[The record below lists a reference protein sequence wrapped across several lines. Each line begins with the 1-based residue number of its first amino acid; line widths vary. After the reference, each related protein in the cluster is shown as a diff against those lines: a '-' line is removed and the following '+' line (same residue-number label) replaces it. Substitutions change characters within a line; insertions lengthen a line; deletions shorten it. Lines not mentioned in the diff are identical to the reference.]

1 MQPSPSRKRTIDQV
15 SPPANVAA
23 YAASASPIPTA
34 FSPAAMATGLSGA
47 PGASPVGTDSP
58 FTSALNQGSRML
70 SGISAPTPSSGM
82 PMGSGYGPA
91 QSPAQMQMQ
100 LQLQMQ
106 VQNGT
111 MPMEVALQHM
121 ASMGRQQQ
129 NLFLQQHHRQQRHHQ
144 QQTIRPEVSLK
155 MSLDSLLEDV
165 LPALTRDGDAFYDA
179 VEGSL
184 SAEADSRQVQAPGQP
199 FQPRPD
205 IAHQG
210 SRVATAV
217 LGYFFQVRAR
227 RDWRRHALTRRPGRG
242 AGKGYR
248 SLAGAR
254 QGYVREAGTAARGGR
269 YHYGH
274 PQRRRGRLRVRF
286 GVQGATGR
294 QEGLCGQE
302 DGHAGIG
309 LSRITGRIDSRS
321 HIDRRRNPKRGIAC
335 SHSRWTVPMIESV
348 LVIPALRKLPH
359 VCPWASLRGT
369 LELFW
374 PLDRRRLGFAQRPA
388 PPLSLPCPPTPH
400 LCLARSPATARLPA
414 LMSLKFVAVPS
425 IWDLEEMTTN
435 EGDRVQAREDT
446 AAIKGPTETGDM
458 VRRGQTESTRPA
470 TSGTPPANRAG
481 ASLEATGCGGAERL
495 AARTLSTIPPAPS
508 PATKILD
515 PESLYHV
522 PPKQPVESPR
532 TKVSTATSRRR
543 ATRSRSRT
551 TKQETANPTKV
562 VVQPPLAIPDSPDV
576 IIIMSDSA
584 QSDLEVMEDVFD
596 FDEASLSPSDDEAPP
611 RPTSNRKKRIA
622 SASGTRRKT
631 DKKAKKTKGEGD
643 FEISETKVE
652 PDEVEQEPLSQE
664 KESAQGAK
672 AEEEKEDT
680 TSNGDMAGEEKG
692 EKVKPSKIKAKQ
704 TKPRKPRVK
713 KEAAKA
719 AGVEEEAQP
728 EGSTKPAKEG
738 RTVVRF
744 TKEEDICLIEAM
756 REHLL
761 QTVPAISVKLPD
773 RNPTSVRSRILTLI
787 KTLLSSS

>member
-184 SAEADSRQVQAPGQP
+184 SAEADSRQVQAKREQLLASLSNLARTLHTKGLASLPLSSDTSSKSEQDGIGAVTP
-199 FQPRPD
+199 SHADPAEALAKD
-205 IAHQG
+205 
-210 SRVATAV
+210 TAA
-217 LGYFFQVRAR
+217 LQELARDMFERRAR
-227 RDWRRHALTRRPGRG
+227 L
-242 AGKGYR
+242 
-248 SLAGAR
+248 
-254 QGYVREAGTAARGGR
+254 REAAGIITGILNDDVDVSESDSVSKAQRGGKKASVAKKTVTLAL
-269 YHYGH
+269 GSAAS
-274 PQRRRGRLRVRF
+274 RG
-286 GVQGATGR
+286 GSTPAHTSTAGGTPNAASPAATP
-294 QEGLCGQE
+294 
-302 DGHAGIG
+302 AG
-309 LSRITGRIDSRS
+309 
-321 HIDRRRNPKRGIAC
+321 P
-335 SHSRWTVPMIESV
+335 
-348 LVIPALRKLPH
+348 
-359 VCPWASLRGT
+359 
-369 LELFW
+369 
-374 PLDRRRLGFAQRPA
+374 RRLGFAQRPA

-756 REHLL
+756 RE
-761 QTVPAISVKLPD
+761 
-773 RNPTSVRSRILTLI
+773 VRCDGRSCGSYFLGRG
-787 KTLLSSS
+787 